1 MRNMRRGFTMIELV
15 FVIVII
21 GILAAVAIPKLAA
34 TRDDAKAGA
43 IKSDIGTAMSAIPA
57 WYQGQKEADIVRAM
71 AIDENVWVISGNGC
85 VATYTDEAN
94 GKITMTLEN
103 NESNALGS
111 CPDTTTNPVMLHI
124 ELVPNANSGI
134 VKMLVDDYNMPTEQN
149 VTVSG
154 QKVKW

>member
-1 MRNMRRGFTMIELV
+1 MNNMRRGFTMIELV

-71 AIDENVWVISGNGC
+71 AIDENVWEISGNGC

-103 NESNALGS
+103 NESKALGK
-111 CPDTTTNPVMLHI
+111 CPDTTTSPVMLHI
-124 ELVPNANSGI
+124 KLAPAASGI

>member
-1 MRNMRRGFTMIELV
+1 MIELV

-57 WYQGQKEADIVRAM
+57 WYQGQKEADIKRAM
-71 AIDENVWVISGNGC
+71 AIDENVWVISGKGC
-85 VATYTDEAN
+85 IATYTDEAD
-94 GKITMTLEN
+94 GKITMTLEDN
-103 NESNALGS
+103 KSTPLKA
-111 CPDTTTNPVMLHI
+111 CPDTTTSPVILNVA
-124 ELVPNANSGI
+124 LAAGASGI
-134 VKMLVDDYNMPTEQN
+134 VKMLVDDYNMPLEQN
-149 VTVSG
+149 ITVSG

>member
-1 MRNMRRGFTMIELV
+1 MIELV

-57 WYQGQKEADIVRAM
+57 WYQGQKEADIKRAM
-71 AIDENVWVISGNGC
+71 AIDENVWVFSSGDC
-85 VATYTDEAN
+85 AVTYTDEA
-94 GKITMTLEN
+94 GGTVTMTLEN
-103 NESNALGS
+103 NASTALTA
-111 CPDTTTNPVMLHI
+111 CPDTTTSPVILNVA
-124 ELVPNANSGI
+124 LAAGTSGI
-134 VKMLVDDYNMPTEQN
+134 VKMLVDDYNMPLEQN
-149 VTVSG
+149 ITVSG